1 MIIREDSRLRVKAS
15 NVSVMLVR
23 QSQMLAKNKEEINT
37 KKKYTIKDAAV
48 LLSQQVAHTQCV
60 LFGRKWC
67 QSVRAAGHMVLSL
80 KGKKI
85 INKSLRTAL

>member
-1 MIIREDSRLRVKAS
+1 
-15 NVSVMLVR
+15 MLVR

-85 INKSLRTAL
+85 INKSLRTTL